1 MQRGDRDG
9 LATGFGN
16 DDMRR
21 STPRER
27 PGWPVVVAGTI
38 AVAVV
43 LGPPLLLLRYRE
55 ARMAKVSTP
64 EARAVWDAFRAEM
77 SRQSG
82 DTGPV
87 KHKVPKSAEPPELV
101 WLRDYTPLAA
111 AIRLPQ
117 APVRVGTPL
126 SAAENCPARDGHDEE
141 QNQGNRQ
148 DADKRKHAR
157 YPLCWKVMR
166 RSARPGKW

>member
-1 MQRGDRDG
+1 MVTMQRGDRDG

-101 WLRDYTPLAA
+101 WLRDYTPLAIGAWMLLSGVLA
-111 AIRLPQ
+111 AAVVWFIWG
-117 APVRVGTPL
+117 ASCG
-126 SAAENCPARDGHDEE
+126 
-141 QNQGNRQ
+141 
-148 DADKRKHAR
+148 
-157 YPLCWKVMR
+157 
-166 RSARPGKW
+166 SARRWGDPSDGGDSASAGAGPCGDATVSGRELPGP

>member
-1 MQRGDRDG
+1 MSGNDYRSNSWFVLDLRNRLASHFASHAGCGMVTMQRGDRDG

-55 ARMAKVSTP
+55 A
-64 EARAVWDAFRAEM
+64 
-77 SRQSG
+77 
-82 DTGPV
+82 
-87 KHKVPKSAEPPELV
+87 
-101 WLRDYTPLAA
+101 
-111 AIRLPQ
+111 
-117 APVRVGTPL
+117 L
-126 SAAENCPARDGHDEE
+126 SLIHI
-141 QNQGNRQ
+141 
-148 DADKRKHAR
+148 
-157 YPLCWKVMR
+157 
-166 RSARPGKW
+166 